1 VKITKHITDFTA
13 AFKYHLDGIEF
24 LRERYSETWDL
35 PTGFSKSWDLNSKAT
50 ESEVLTEIG
59 ATLSSADELIM
70 ASWYV
75 QDGYA
80 IYFLQIRN
88 VEIDLHWFEIAFD
101 FKDEYLAVEFKLAM
115 S

>member
-1 VKITKHITDFTA
+1 MKITKQTNDPRT

-24 LRERYSETWDL
+24 LREKYSETWNI
-35 PTGFSKSWDLNSKAT
+35 PTGFSKSWDLNSDKT
-50 ESEVLTEIG
+50 QSEILTTIG
-59 ATLSSADELIM
+59 VTLSSADELIM

-80 IYFLQIRN
+80 IYFMQIRN